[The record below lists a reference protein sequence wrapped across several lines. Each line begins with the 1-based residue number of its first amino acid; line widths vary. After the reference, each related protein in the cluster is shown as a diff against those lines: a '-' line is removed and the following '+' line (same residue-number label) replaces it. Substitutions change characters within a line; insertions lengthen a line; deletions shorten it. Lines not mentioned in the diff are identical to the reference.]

1 MAVFSS
7 TGLAVGG
14 RIKPDV
20 TAPGFFISSAN
31 SNAAGDCPIT
41 EMAGTS
47 MATPIT
53 AGNVALIRQYLR
65 EGFWP
70 EGERGNDLGGN
81 NFDGSIIP
89 SGALMKA
96 MTISAAQ
103 VMPGVFPQP
112 PDGAGQALGG
122 YPNQYSGYGRV
133 QLNQVL
139 FAKENG
145 RTAGGRL
152 FLIDGET
159 VATGEEKVYTI
170 PTRGDDEGFGTEFKV
185 VLVWTDPPAEPIS
198 QNPLVNNL
206 DLEVDGQNGN
216 SDGGGGAPDTVNNVE
231 AVRIANTNSET
242 VEVKVKG
249 TSVVEGGP
257 QKFALVVTGPLQ
269 LTSPPP
275 APRQSPPP
283 APPSGPFDPSALGD
297 KVALGISIPLLLVA
311 LGSAFGFVY
320 KRVSNKGGGA
330 IDSKG
335 GLPPGWKMQVDPASG
350 QPFYVNDATQE
361 RTWEKPTSGDSDLPP
376 GWTAQAVYMQCTC
389 MPRGRRPHTCRP
401 AGPHTCRPAGPHT
414 CRPAGP
420 RRRTAHTLCMLH
432 ARVCMCMC
440 MCMCMTSS
448 R

>member
-31 SNAAGDCPIT
+31 SNADGDCPIT

-65 EGFWP
+65 EGFYP
-70 EGERGNDLGGN
+70 TGKRGNDLGGN
-81 NFDGSIIP
+81 NFEGGMIP

-96 MTISAAQ
+96 MTIAAGQ

-112 PDGAGQALGG
+112 TAAQGAALNG
-122 YPNQYSGYGRV
+122 YPNQYSGYGRT
-133 QLNQVL
+133 QLNTVL
-139 FAKENG
+139 FGEEGGK
-145 RTAGGRL
+145 TAGDRL
-152 FLIDGET
+152 FIIDGET

-170 PTRGDDEGFGTEFKV
+170 PTRADDEQFGNEFKA

-216 SDGGGGAPDTVNNVE
+216 SDGGGGGPDTVNNVE
-231 AVRIANTNSET
+231 AVRLTPTAGGTI
-242 VEVKVKG
+242 EVKVKG

-257 QKFALVVTGPLQ
+257 QKFALVITGPLS

-283 APPSGPFDPSALGD
+283 APPSAPFDPSALGD

-320 KRVSNKGGGA
+320 KRINNGGGGA
-330 IDSKG
+330 IDNKAG
-335 GLPPGWKMQVDPASG
+335 GLPAGWKMQVDPASG
-350 QPFYVNDATQE
+350 QPFYVNDATNE
-361 RTWEKPTSGDSDLPP
+361 RTWEKPTSGGDSDLPA
-376 GWTAQAVYMQCTC
+376 GWTAQAVHVACASC
-389 MPRGRRPHTCRP
+389 MR
-401 AGPHTCRPAGPHT
+401 
-414 CRPAGP
+414 
-420 RRRTAHTLCMLH
+420 M
-432 ARVCMCMC
+432 RVCMCMLHAHKHVDVA
-440 MCMCMTSS
+440 
-448 R
+448 

>member
-1 MAVFSS
+1 
-7 TGLAVGG
+7 
-14 RIKPDV
+14 
-20 TAPGFFISSAN
+20 
-31 SNAAGDCPIT
+31 
-41 EMAGTS
+41 
-47 MATPIT
+47 
-53 AGNVALIRQYLR
+53 
-65 EGFWP
+65 
-70 EGERGNDLGGN
+70 
-81 NFDGSIIP
+81 
-89 SGALMKA
+89 
-96 MTISAAQ
+96 
-103 VMPGVFPQP
+103 
-112 PDGAGQALGG
+112 
-122 YPNQYSGYGRV
+122 
-133 QLNQVL
+133 
-139 FAKENG
+139 
-145 RTAGGRL
+145 
-152 FLIDGET
+152 
-159 VATGEEKVYTI
+159 
-170 PTRGDDEGFGTEFKV
+170 
-185 VLVWTDPPAEPIS
+185 
-198 QNPLVNNL
+198 
-206 DLEVDGQNGN
+206 
-216 SDGGGGAPDTVNNVE
+216 
-231 AVRIANTNSET
+231 
-242 VEVKVKG
+242 VKG

-311 LGSAFGFVY
+311 LASAFGFVY
-320 KRVSNKGGGA
+320 KRFSNKGGGA

-350 QPFYVNDATQE
+350 QPFYMNDATQE

-420 RRRTAHTLCMLH
+420 HTCRPAGPHTCRLAGPHRRTAHTLCMLH